1 MGKVQTCIVVCLLV
15 LSAHLPAQSTA
26 TWLPKNPLYFEQG
39 FSPLNTNKLVAHMG
53 SLTIKPGGNQ
63 LFDPNILN
71 VNLSTSFQFTGPITW
86 SNHWQTGLPIYENQA
101 TFFTLYAVSTVK
113 GVTQVNPLYQSD
125 GSQPLR
131 IENGNLNV
139 SLFTAELY
147 LVSDQDW
154 WRYQP
159 GGQYTLTNGT
169 FGGFQVAVAN
179 NGGGYWPGNGT
190 LVPVNNN
197 DPTATTPFLSSGT
210 STPPQPVPFG
220 EPTNTVSYLL
230 SILDNESFS
239 ITQAYGTQIARVARA
254 QLTIANAASNTSYGV
269 QVVFNNRYN
278 NPYFSLHLDGLSN
291 LYSIPYTLHFN
302 GQDVVGGSPIGW
314 LGLLEGTHTKDIQV
328 TKVDSIKADMAPAGI
343 YSDTITINITPIDT
357 I

>member
-1 MGKVQTCIVVCLLV
+1 MGKFRTLFVACLV
-15 LSAHLPAQSTA
+15 AISFHVPAQITA
-26 TWLPKNPLYFEQG
+26 TWVPKSSLYFEQG

-53 SLTIKPGGNQ
+53 TLTIKPEGNQ

-86 SNHWQTGLPIYENQA
+86 SNDWQTGLPIYENQA

-113 GVTQVNPLYQSD
+113 GVTQANPLYQGD

-131 IENGNLNV
+131 TENGNLNV
-139 SLFTAELY
+139 SLFTAEFY

-154 WRYQP
+154 WRYKP
-159 GGQYTLTNGT
+159 GGQYALTSGT

-179 NGGGYWPGNGT
+179 SGSGYWPGNET

-197 DPTATTPFLSSGT
+197 DPHVTTPLLSSGT
-210 STPPQPVPFG
+210 SAPPQPVPFG
-220 EPTNTVSYLL
+220 QPTNTVSYLL
-230 SILDNESFS
+230 SIVDNQSFS

-254 QLTIANAASNTSYGV
+254 QLTIANSVPNASYGV
-269 QVVFNNRYN
+269 QVVFSNRSN
-278 NPYFSLHLDGLSN
+278 SPHFSLHLDGLSS
-291 LYSIPYTLHFN
+291 LYSIPYTLRFN
-302 GQDVVGGSPIGW
+302 GKDVVGGSPIGW
-314 LGLLEGTHTKDIQV
+314 TGLLEGTHTKDIQV
-328 TKVDSIKADMAPAGI
+328 TKVDGIKADMAPAGI